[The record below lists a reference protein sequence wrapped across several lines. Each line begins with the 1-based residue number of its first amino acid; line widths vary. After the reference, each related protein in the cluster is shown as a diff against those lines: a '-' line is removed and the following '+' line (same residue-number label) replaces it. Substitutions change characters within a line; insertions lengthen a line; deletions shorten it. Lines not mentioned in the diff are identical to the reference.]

1 MTRMMLC
8 LFLAGFLSVTIASAA
23 DKPNTAKPNGNRL
36 AYLDEPCNPW
46 YPHRDFPKLTTPM
59 WVGEEGVEAV
69 VILGIDD
76 MRGHEKWEAYLR
88 PILNR
93 LKQIDGRAPVSI
105 FTCSIDPKQP
115 HLQQWLEEGLS
126 LEIHTI
132 DHPCPLLGGTRGEGR
147 GASGGKGNASSL
159 APQPSPLAL
168 AKSTVDRCIDLL
180 NEVPN
185 NKPVCFRMPC
195 CDSLNTLSPRFYT
208 EIFNKTTAK
217 GNYLLADSSVMHV
230 FTSADPELP
239 RELVLEAAEE
249 RAGVRQPPDDSR
261 KANNAEN
268 SKEVRGL
275 THPGSPNAALRERF
289 KKYLPA
295 DRFFA
300 NSIENY
306 PYPFVIDRLCWE
318 FPCAVPSDWA
328 AQHLHKPNNPK
339 TIEDWKAALD
349 CTVIKQGVFCLV
361 FHPHNWIKP
370 EQINELIDHA
380 VTKHGKKVKFLNF
393 REAVERLNK
402 NVLGG
407 QTLRDTKGNDNG
419 VRLLDVNN
427 DGFIDAVSGNSKQ
440 GRTAVWNP
448 EKQQSSISDF
458 PVDPRLP
465 LVRFIPQGE
474 HHFMNTSPK
483 GVGAGVLD
491 AKAREIWVW
500 LDGHWRGPNPGGE
513 VSWPFGHGIPD
524 WDSRAASVVVRNF
537 FGHGAA
543 WLAINYRDEPQS
555 RAEDNQRM
563 RLARFTIQT
572 GRSGAYPVGFPKHL
586 TLHWGE
592 PAYGWA
598 FVDLDEDGI
607 DDVICSNADEY
618 LVALARNEPK
628 PYINEKQPPALLY
641 DVILQGQR
649 GDKPAEQKLPPIVRA
664 DGSNNG
670 FWVHA
675 RQLVWMNEDTA
686 KSKDLVERRSFD
698 GLLAQANHDPNRRA
712 GERPPPARLSER
724 RSSGVPA
731 ARP

>member
-8 LFLAGFLSVTIASAA
+8 LCLAGLFSLSIASAD

-36 AYLDEPCNPW
+36 TYLDEPCNPW

-88 PILNR
+88 PILTR

-126 LEIHTI
+126 FEVHTI
-132 DHPCPLLGGTRGEGR
+132 DHPCPLLQGG
-147 GASGGKGNASSL
+147 SGGRSL
-159 APQPSPLAL
+159 RPQPTDAGSVGHEESAGLAK
-168 AKSTVDRCIDLL
+168 AKSTVDRDIDLL

-217 GNYLLADSSVMHV
+217 GNFLLANSSVMQV
-230 FTSADPELP
+230 FTSDDPTLP
-239 RELVLEAAEE
+239 RELVLDADGHE
-249 RAGVRQPPDDSR
+249 
-261 KANNAEN
+261 K
-268 SKEVRGL
+268 
-275 THPGSPNAALRERF
+275 F

-306 PYPFVIDRLCWE
+306 PYPFVVDRLCWE
-318 FPCAVPSDWA
+318 FPCVAPSDWA

-402 NVLGG
+402 NVLSGKS
-407 QTLRDTKGNDNG
+407 LRRPDGTSAGWRIAD
-419 VRLLDVNN
+419 LDS
-427 DGFIDAVSGNSKQ
+427 DGF
-440 GRTAVWNP
+440 
-448 EKQQSSISDF
+448 
-458 PVDPRLP
+458 VDTLDDRL
-465 LVRFIPQGE
+465 IP
-474 HHFMNTSPK
+474 
-483 GVGAGVLD
+483 
-491 AKAREIWVW
+491 
-500 LDGHWRGPNPGGE
+500 
-513 VSWPFGHGIPD
+513 
-524 WDSRAASVVVRNF
+524 
-537 FGHGAA
+537 
-543 WLAINYRDEPQS
+543 NY
-555 RAEDNQRM
+555 
-563 RLARFTIQT
+563 
-572 GRSGAYPVGFPKHL
+572 
-586 TLHWGE
+586 
-592 PAYGWA
+592 
-598 FVDLDEDGI
+598 
-607 DDVICSNADEY
+607 
-618 LVALARNEPK
+618 
-628 PYINEKQPPALLY
+628 
-641 DVILQGQR
+641 
-649 GDKPAEQKLPPIVRA
+649 
-664 DGSNNG
+664 
-670 FWVHA
+670 
-675 RQLVWMNEDTA
+675 
-686 KSKDLVERRSFD
+686 
-698 GLLAQANHDPNRRA
+698 
-712 GERPPPARLSER
+712 
-724 RSSGVPA
+724 
-731 ARP
+731 